1 MRVPAAL
8 ALAAL
13 LLVPADASRQQTFRG
28 AVDLVQLE
36 VSVTDNR
43 DRPVTNLT
51 IEDFEVTDNGARQ
64 TILNLTWETVPIDV
78 TLVVDVSASVEGRLL
93 NAIVSAASQIRE
105 RLRDDDRLAIVE
117 FSQRVRERVALA
129 DAAEVGEVALGP
141 AAGWTSLNDAIAT
154 AVSMPP
160 LNDRRQMVLV
170 FTDGHD
176 TVSFLDDVTVLDVA
190 RRSRA
195 AVFVVAAGRGG
206 IGAPGNLSGFQVRQG
221 NGGLPMDFFT
231 RLAESTGGVVQV
243 VPAMVATQPR
253 AGAIQVRPNTYAR
266 FLDDSFIKAFDGFR
280 NSYILHYAAEGVPK
294 AGWHDVE
301 VRVTRRGRHQVR
313 SRSGYFGG

>member
-1 MRVPAAL
+1 MRIAL
-8 ALAAL
+8 PLVVGAL
-13 LLVPADASRQQTFRG
+13 LVAPDASRQQTFRG

-78 TLVVDVSASVEGRLL
+78 TLVLDVSASVQGRLL
-93 NAIVSAASQIRE
+93 NAIVNAASQIRG
-105 RLRDDDRLAIVE
+105 RLRDDDRLAIVQ
-117 FSQRVRERVALA
+117 FSERVRERVALA
-129 DAAEVGEVALGP
+129 GADRVGEVALGP

-176 TVSFLDDVTVLDVA
+176 TVSFLDQDTVLDVA

-195 AVFVVAAGRGG
+195 AVFVVAAGSYLVPTARTLDG
-206 IGAPGNLSGFQVRQG
+206 VRISTAAYENDLFGQ
-221 NGGLPMDFFT
+221 
-231 RLAESTGGVVQV
+231 LATATGGVVQR
-243 VPAMVATQPR
+243 VPTMTMTQPR
-253 AGAIQVRPNTYAR
+253 SGSIRFTRNTYAT
-266 FLDDSFIKAFDGFR
+266 FLDEAFIKAFDDFR

-294 AGWHDVE
+294 TGWHDVE

>member
-1 MRVPAAL
+1 MRPVAACAAAAL
-8 ALAAL
+8 IAL
-13 LLVPADASRQQTFRG
+13 PADTPRQQTFRG

-51 IEDFEVTDNGARQ
+51 AEDFEVTDNGARQ
-64 TILNLTWETVPIDV
+64 KILSLTYETVPIDV
-78 TLVVDVSASVEGRLL
+78 TLVVDVSASVQGRLL

-129 DAAEVGEVALGP
+129 GAAEVGEVALGP
-141 AAGWTSLNDAIAT
+141 AEGWTSLNDAIAT

-176 TVSFLDDVTVLDVA
+176 TVSFLDEDTVLDVA

-195 AVFVVAAGRGG
+195 AVFVVAAGAFRVPT
-206 IGAPGNLSGFQVRQG
+206 ARSLSGVRVSTTAYE
-221 NGGLPMDFFT
+221 NDFFGQV
-231 RLAESTGGVVQV
+231 AAATGGVVQR
-243 VPAMVATQPR
+243 VPSMTITHPR
-253 AGAIQVRPNTYAR
+253 SGSVRFTRNTYAN
-266 FLDDSFIKAFDGFR
+266 FLDDAFIKAFDDFR
-280 NSYILHYAAEGVPK
+280 NSYILHYAVEGAPRL
-294 AGWHDVE
+294 GWHDVE
-301 VRVTRRGRHQVR
+301 VRAIRRGRHQVR
-313 SRSGYFGG
+313 SRTGYFGG

>member
-1 MRVPAAL
+1 MRLVAAGAAAAL
-8 ALAAL
+8 
-13 LLVPADASRQQTFRG
+13 VVFPADTPRQQSFRG

-51 IEDFEVTDNGARQ
+51 AEDFEVTDNGARQ
-64 TILNLTWETVPIDV
+64 TILNLTYETVPIDV
-78 TLVVDVSASVEGRLL
+78 TLVVDVSASVQGRLL

-117 FSQRVRERVALA
+117 FSQRVRERVALSG
-129 DAAEVGEVALGP
+129 AAEVGEVALGP
-141 AAGWTSLNDAIAT
+141 AEGWTSLNDAIAT

-176 TVSFLDDVTVLDVA
+176 TVSFLDEDTVLDVA

-195 AVFVVAAGRGG
+195 AVLVVAAGRGG
-206 IGAPGNLSGFQVRQG
+206 IGAQGNLSGIQIRQS
-221 NGGLPMDFFT
+221 NRGLPMDFFT
-231 RLAESTGGVVQV
+231 RLAESTGGVVQI
-243 VPAMVATQPR
+243 VPAMVAAQPR

-266 FLDDSFIKAFDGFR
+266 FLDDAFIRAFDDFR
-280 NSYILHYAAEGVPK
+280 NSYILHYAVEGVPRL
-294 AGWHDVE
+294 GWHDVE

-313 SRSGYFGG
+313 SRTGYFGG